1 MLGLT
6 RNLHESANY
15 ERSKLSWAT
24 VQSYNNG
31 PLVTLCTFPAA
42 KLAQNTRNLGM
53 ERVFVVRGHTHWE
66 RLTGTPEIIK
76 SCPTLLTGTSNLL
89 IKNQILLL
97 RSRLNLLHWL
107 HSLKSIFLLEL
118 SLEETSVKVRQIIRE
133 AAKWELDNG
142 AHLPSLLFL
151 LLQIKNLSNYIV
163 WNMKMS
169 IGTCDV

>member
-1 MLGLT
+1 
-6 RNLHESANY
+6 
-15 ERSKLSWAT
+15 
-24 VQSYNNG
+24 
-31 PLVTLCTFPAA
+31 
-42 KLAQNTRNLGM
+42 M

-66 RLTGTPEIIK
+66 RLTGTPEMIK

-142 AHLPSLLFL
+142 AHLP
-151 LLQIKNLSNYIV
+151 LSIIPIAANQKPVKLYCL
-163 WNMKMS
+163 KMS
-169 IGTCDV
+169 SVTCDV